1 MNYKNEF
8 NADKDKEKIKE
19 DSFDTLEDV
28 EQDLNISD
36 ISEGINIYINNE
48 RFNYLK
54 NSGNFLKRFQ

>member
-1 MNYKNEF
+1 MNYNNEF